1 MRGMGFIL
9 SKKMEIFMKECGK
22 VGLKTAKGL
31 WNKGAGLFMKDHGDK
46 RHGYGIYRDYTG
58 NIYEGEWKNGW
69 K

>member
-1 MRGMGFIL
+1 
-9 SKKMEIFMKECGK
+9 
-22 VGLKTAKGL
+22 
-31 WNKGAGLFMKDHGDK
+31 MKDHGDK